1 MEFGAKISVSLT
13 GEGLAHVDKLHW
25 DAQHEGHD
33 LEAQVEAY
41 KKRYG
46 YYPEVV
52 IADTLYGS
60 RDNRGYL
67 RAYPLLR
74 QTTGTSA
81 KEYLKTKMRSN
92 A

>member
-1 MEFGAKISVSLT
+1 MSLT
-13 GEGLAHVDKLHW
+13 GEGLAHVNKLHW

-60 RDNRGYL
+60 REIAAIWNASISALQANHWGV
-67 RAYPLLR
+67 R
-74 QTTGTSA
+74 QRVH
-81 KEYLKTKMRSN
+81 LKTKMRSN

>member
-41 KKRYG
+41 KKRYD
-46 YYPEVV
+46 YYPEAV
-52 IADTLYGS
+52 IDELMRMKAQ
-60 RDNRGYL
+60 R
-67 RAYPLLR
+67 R
-74 QTTGTSA
+74 QECRERIPIEG
-81 KEYLKTKMRSN
+81 KFGQG
-92 A
+92 